1 MTILVTGGTGTLG
14 RPTVELLR
22 KAGHDVRILSRNKQ
36 GRSAGPDRAVGDL
49 NTGEGLA
56 DALAGVT
63 TVVHLATSTG
73 TKDVAQAQR
82 LADASSAAGAKHL
95 VFISIV
101 GVDAVPYSYYRAK
114 LASEKVIE
122 SSGIPFTILR
132 ATQFHEFIQ
141 LFLQLQRKLPVIF
154 NLNVPD
160 QPIAVS
166 EVAQRL
172 VELVEAGPGGHVADI
187 GGPEQ
192 LQLRDAVDIWQKAAG
207 TRKPVWTLHLPLGF
221 LKAMRAGKH
230 MTAMPG
236 YGRQTFA
243 EFAAKAA
250 VGELAAN
257 QP

>member
-14 RPTVELLR
+14 RPTVALVR
-22 KAGHDVRILSRNKQ
+22 DAGHDVRTLS
-36 GRSAGPDRAVGDL
+36 RSAGEGRVLGDL
-49 NTGEGLA
+49 NTGKGLS

-73 TKDVAQAQR
+73 TKDRQQTER
-82 LADASSAAGAKHL
+82 LVDASRAAGVSHI

-114 LASEKVIE
+114 LDSERMIE
-122 SSGIPFTILR
+122 ASGIPFSILR

-141 LFLQLQRKLPVIF
+141 LFLSLQAKLPVILG
-154 NLNVPD
+154 LNVPD
-160 QPIAVS
+160 QPIAAA
-166 EVAQRL
+166 EVAGRL
-172 VELVEAGPGGHVADI
+172 AELVEAGPSGRVADI

-192 LQLRDAVDIWQKAAG
+192 LHLRTAIDTWQKAAG
-207 TRKPVWTLHLPLGF
+207 THKSVWTLHLPLTF

-236 YGRQTFA
+236 YGTQTFA
-243 EFAAKAA
+243 EFAAKEAA
-250 VGELAAN
+250 K
-257 QP
+257 